1 MEIKFLSK
9 TNLVTDIWEFHFT
22 KPPAFTFTAGD
33 YVDFGFPD
41 VGAHWLTIASS
52 PEENELIF
60 VVRIRTQP
68 SIFKKRMSLLKP
80 GDKCIISPA
89 IGSFNLPR
97 AERKLLFIALGIGI
111 VPYRSMLEGK
121 PTNPSDITLLYTAH
135 AGEFIFEDIIT
146 ASKIHYIK
154 RETRLTVDEV
164 PKLAND
170 YKDHLIY
177 LAGPEL
183 PCQQIYAE
191 LLHEGIPR
199 MQLKLEYFTG
209 ER

>member
-9 TNLVTDIWEFHFT
+9 THLLTDIWEFHFT
-22 KPPAFTFTAGD
+22 KPKAFTFTAGD

-97 AERKLLFIALGIGI
+97 AERKILFIALGIGI
-111 VPYRSMLEGK
+111 VPYRSILEGK

-135 AGEFIFEDIIT
+135 AGEFIFEDIIS
-146 ASKIHYIK
+146 ASKVIYLK
-154 RETRLTVDEV
+154 RETRLSVDDV
-164 PKLAND
+164 PKLANV

>member
-9 TNLVTDIWEFHFT
+9 TNLATDIWEFHFT
-22 KPPAFTFTAGD
+22 KPKAFTFTAGD

-52 PEENELIF
+52 PEESELIF

-68 SIFKKRMSLLKP
+68 SIFKKRMSLLEP

-97 AERKLLFIALGIGI
+97 AERKILFIALGIGI
-111 VPYRSMLEGK
+111 VPYRSILESK
-121 PTNPSDITLLYTAH
+121 PSNPSDITLLYTAH
-135 AGEFIFEDIIT
+135 TGEFIFEDIIST
-146 ASKIHYIK
+146 SKVIYLK
-154 RETRLTVDEV
+154 RERRLSVDEV
-164 PKLAND
+164 PKLARD

-191 LLHEGIPR
+191 LLHAGIPR